1 MTVKKSKLAVKKAAK
16 ATESS
21 ISKKGLLT
29 IIGIVLVLAT
39 IGTVALIWTQAD
51 FTVAR
56 INRIP
61 IRHSEVE
68 REIWRSMQVVAEEQG
83 LWHGTDEFD
92 RAVREDAARQIAI
105 EKLFRDY
112 ADQLGLAFPAGTSL
126 EDISTNVI
134 WTILA
139 DPDLFARYE
148 SYMEL
153 PDMPEPR
160 DFEAIA
166 NDVLAR
172 ARAGEDFDELM
183 WTYSQD
189 PGLLS
194 FPDGYTFA
202 PGQMIP
208 AFEEATLNLEYGEIS
223 DLVWAVH
230 GGLEGFH
237 IIKRIPP
244 NPDEVI
250 EGVEMLGAKHIL
262 IQEDPPFDIDQ
273 FRRQAVVDGLFARI
287 DTELQFRSA
296 LNRVPVQ

>member
-16 ATESS
+16 TKESS

-29 IIGIVLVLAT
+29 IIGIVLVLA
-39 IGTVALIWTQAD
+39 IMGTVALIWTHAD
-51 FTVAR
+51 FVVAR

-61 IRHSEVE
+61 IRQSEVV
-68 REIWRSMQVVAEEQG
+68 RGIGWSMNTAAEQD
-83 LWHGTDEFD
+83 LWPGTDEFN

-105 EKLFRDY
+105 VKLFEDY
-112 ADQLGLAFPAGTSL
+112 ANQLGLTFPAGTDVD
-126 EDISTNVI
+126 EIVANVV

-148 SYMEL
+148 PYMSEL
-153 PDMPEPR
+153 PEIPEPR

-166 NDVLAR
+166 SDVLAR

-189 PGLLS
+189 PGLS
-194 FPDGYTFA
+194 TSPDGYTFA
-202 PGQMIP
+202 PGQFIP
-208 AFEEATLNLEYGEIS
+208 AFEEATRNLEYDEIS

-230 GGLEGFH
+230 NGLEGFH

-244 NPDEVI
+244 NPDEAI

-262 IQEDPPFDIDQ
+262 IQEDRPFNIDPFREEAVINGFFAKVDTNIQ
-273 FRRQAVVDGLFARI
+273 FRP
-287 DTELQFRSA
+287 A